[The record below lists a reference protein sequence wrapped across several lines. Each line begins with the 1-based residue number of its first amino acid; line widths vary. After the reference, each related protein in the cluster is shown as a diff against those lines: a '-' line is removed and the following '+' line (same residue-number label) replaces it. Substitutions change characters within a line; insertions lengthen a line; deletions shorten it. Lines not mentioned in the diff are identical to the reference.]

1 MTEAGTSGDWRKAKK
16 AATRQRIRES
26 AMKLF
31 ATAGYGATTVEQIA
45 ADAGVTH
52 TTFFRYFP
60 TKEDVALS
68 DEFDPFI
75 VELIASRPPGEAP
88 ARKLCAALLQ
98 GLTAVY
104 ASNREGMLRQ
114 NRLILQTPEVRARLW
129 EQQQEQAGMIVAALQ
144 HSAKQQQP
152 TLGLRVATAA
162 VLAAATI
169 AVLTWA
175 EDNGKTELPDL
186 LGDAFDSLL
195 LMDEAG

>member
-1 MTEAGTSGDWRKAKK
+1 M
-16 AATRQRIRES
+16 
-26 AMKLF
+26 
-31 ATAGYGATTVEQIA
+31 
-45 ADAGVTH
+45 
-52 TTFFRYFP
+52 
-60 TKEDVALS
+60 ALS
-68 DEFDPFI
+68 DEFDPLI
-75 VELIASRPPGEAP
+75 VELIASRPLGEAP

-104 ASNREGMLRQ
+104 AANREGMLRQ

-144 HSAKQQQP
+144 HSAKQQQS

-186 LGDAFDSLL
+186 LRDAFDSLL
-195 LMDEAG
+195 DLDEAG